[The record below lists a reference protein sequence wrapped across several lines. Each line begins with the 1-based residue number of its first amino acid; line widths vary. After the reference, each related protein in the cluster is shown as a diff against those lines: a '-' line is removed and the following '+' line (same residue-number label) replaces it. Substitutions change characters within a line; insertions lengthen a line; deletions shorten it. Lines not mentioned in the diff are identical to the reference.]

1 MFKPE
6 KFDEVVQQFTRLL
19 PEDMQQAKTDI
30 QKNMKAALSATL
42 ARMDLVTREE
52 FEVQTALLARTRALL
67 EEMEAKLG
75 KLEAELEKK
84 KAG

>member
-19 PEDMQQAKTDI
+19 PEDMQQAKVDI

-67 EEMEAKLG
+67 EELEAKLG

>member
-1 MFKPE
+1 MFRPE
-6 KFDEVVQQFTRLL
+6 KFDEIVQQFTRLL
-19 PEDMQQAKTDI
+19 PEDMQQARADI
-30 QKNMKAALSATL
+30 QKNMKSALSATL

-52 FEVQTALLARTRALL
+52 FDVQTALLARTRALL

-84 KAG
+84 KTG

>member
-19 PEDMQQAKTDI
+19 PEDVQQARADI

-52 FEVQTALLARTRALL
+52 FDVQTALLARTRALL
-67 EEMEAKLG
+67 EEMETRLTR
-75 KLEAELEKK
+75 LEAELEKK
-84 KAG
+84 KTV

>member
-6 KFDEVVQQFTRLL
+6 KFDEVVQQFTCLL
-19 PEDMQQAKTDI
+19 PEDMQQAKADI

-67 EEMEAKLG
+67 EDLEAKLG

>member
-6 KFDEVVQQFTRLL
+6 KFDEIVQQFTRLL
-19 PEDMQQAKTDI
+19 PEDMQQARADI
-30 QKNMKAALSATL
+30 QKNMKSALSATL

-52 FEVQTALLARTRALL
+52 FDVQTALLARTRALL

-75 KLEAELEKK
+75 KLEAELEKNK
-84 KAG
+84 TG

>member
-19 PEDMQQAKTDI
+19 PDDVQQARADI

-52 FEVQTALLARTRALL
+52 FDVQTALLARTRALL
-67 EEMEAKLG
+67 EEMETRLTR
-75 KLEAELEKK
+75 LEAELEKK
-84 KAG
+84 KTV

>member
-19 PEDMQQAKTDI
+19 PEDMQQARADI
-30 QKNMKAALSATL
+30 QKNMKSALSATL

-52 FEVQTALLARTRALL
+52 FDVQTALLARTRALL

-84 KAG
+84 KTG

>member
-19 PEDMQQAKTDI
+19 PEDMQQARADI
-30 QKNMKAALSATL
+30 QKNMKSALSATL

-52 FEVQTALLARTRALL
+52 FDVQTALLARTRAML
-67 EEMEAKLG
+67 EEM
-75 KLEAELEKK
+75 
-84 KAG
+84 

>member
-30 QKNMKAALSATL
+30 QKNMKAALSASL

-52 FEVQTALLARTRALL
+52 FDVQTALLARTRALL
-67 EEMEAKLG
+67 EEMESKLSR
-75 KLEAELEKK
+75 LEAELEKK
-84 KAG
+84 KTV

>member
-19 PEDMQQAKTDI
+19 PEDMQQAKADI

-42 ARMDLVTREE
+42 GRMDLVTREE
-52 FEVQTALLARTRALL
+52 FEVQNALLARTRALL

>member
-19 PEDMQQAKTDI
+19 PEDMQQARADI
-30 QKNMKAALSATL
+30 QKNMKSALSATL

-52 FEVQTALLARTRALL
+52 FDVQTALLARTRAML

-84 KAG
+84 KTG

>member
-30 QKNMKAALSATL
+30 QKNMKAALSASL

-52 FEVQTALLARTRALL
+52 FDVQTALLARTRALL
-67 EEMEAKLG
+67 EEMESKLSR
-75 KLEAELEKK
+75 LEAELEKK
-84 KAG
+84 KTG

>member
-19 PEDMQQAKTDI
+19 PEDMQQARADI
-30 QKNMKAALSATL
+30 QKNMKSALSATL

-52 FEVQTALLARTRALL
+52 FDVQTALLARTRAML